1 MDVPRVLEPRAGTM
15 QQGKD
20 LQTAERIDILNTL
33 GLQAS
38 VLVCP
43 FDEKVLKMDV
53 LDADVLFDGSS
64 S

>member
-1 MDVPRVLEPRAGTM
+1 MDDPRVLEPRAGTM

-33 GLQAS
+33 GLQAL

-43 FDEKVLKMDV
+43 ADEKVENIEV
-53 LDADVLFDGSS
+53 LDADVFFDGSPS
-64 S
+64 